1 MPKDPVGFPE
11 VSNRK
16 ENAKQKTQHEQRPWG
31 MVRGGL
37 EDEMR
42 ALWFQTHRKPD
53 RASRAESRSGWGRTG
68 GLACGP

>member
-16 ENAKQKTQHEQRPWG
+16 ENATQKTQHEQRPWG

-42 ALWFQTHRKPD
+42 AL
-53 RASRAESRSGWGRTG
+53 
-68 GLACGP
+68 